1 MNYMQ
6 IQRVSNSIVQ
16 EKTLFLGFVQKCYC
30 PELLH
35 PCFLVQGL
43 FQGLCRNINFQG
55 NIHLWLRVK
64 EERLN
69 DSESTRYSEKSFLDC
84 QRMRKSDCSRNVQGS
99 TQDSLDKTRGN
110 ICLQTGRHG
119 LVNIADTIHICTM
132 LGRSIATIMY
142 WPFVVVN

>member
-1 MNYMQ
+1 ML
-6 IQRVSNSIVQ
+6 SII
-16 EKTLFLGFVQKCYC
+16 FFDYIA
-30 PELLH
+30 H
-35 PCFLVQGL
+35 PYVEGM
-43 FQGLCRNINFQG
+43 
-55 NIHLWLRVK
+55 LRVE

-99 TQDSLDKTRGN
+99 TQDSLDETRGN

-132 LGRSIATIMY
+132 LGRSMATNMYWY